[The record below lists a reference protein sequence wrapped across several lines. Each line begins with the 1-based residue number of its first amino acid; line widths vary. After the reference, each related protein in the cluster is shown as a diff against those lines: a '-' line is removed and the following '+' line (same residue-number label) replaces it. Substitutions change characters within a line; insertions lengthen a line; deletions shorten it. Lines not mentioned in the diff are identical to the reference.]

1 MKKIISIVV
10 LTLIIMLS
18 GCGNAEKDL
27 QANVWNVVSTNGEA
41 YTAEFGNN
49 TATFKY
55 ADILSFG
62 VEYEIEGNEITIID
76 EKQKVYTFII
86 EKNKNEYIFKANND
100 EAKEYVGDLTLSP
113 KKN

>member
-18 GCGNAEKDL
+18 GCGNAEKGL
-27 QANVWNVVSTNGEA
+27 QANIWNVVGSDGEA
-41 YTAEFGNN
+41 FTAEFGNN

-55 ADILSFG
+55 ADILSIG

-76 EKQKVYTFII
+76 EKQKVHTFII
-86 EKNKNEYIFKANND
+86 EKNKNEYIFKADND
-100 EAKEYVGDLTLSP
+100 EAKEYFGDLTLSP

>member
-1 MKKIISIVV
+1 
-10 LTLIIMLS
+10 MLS
-18 GCGNAEKDL
+18 GCGENVEEDL
-27 QANVWNVVSTNGEA
+27 KSNIWNVVSTNGQA

-49 TATFKY
+49 TAIFKY

-76 EKQKVYTFII
+76 EKQNVYTFII
-86 EKNKNEYIFKANND
+86 EKNKNEYIFKADND
-100 EAKEYVGDLTLSP
+100 DAKEDIGDLTLSP